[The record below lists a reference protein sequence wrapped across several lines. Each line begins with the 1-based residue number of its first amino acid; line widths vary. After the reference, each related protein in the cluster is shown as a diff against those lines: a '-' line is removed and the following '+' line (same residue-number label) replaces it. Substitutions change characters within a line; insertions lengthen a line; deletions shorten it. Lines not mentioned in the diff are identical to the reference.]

1 MKKITKTPEQAAAE
15 RSIEYSD
22 AKCPYCGLVAIFNLV
37 YTKNDGWFKTKKVGK
52 YSCVDCGCEWEVER

>member
-1 MKKITKTPEQAAAE
+1 MKKITKSPGQATAE

-37 YTKNDGWFKTKKVGK
+37 YTKNDGWFKTKKVVK